1 MVTVTGRL
9 ATFHFKCV
17 WWLSQKSTSFLIHAT
32 STQDFRV
39 YESWQIDICRP
50 CIVLHRVS
58 GCRTHQNRNSP
69 VNHMGIGYHPP
80 GKCWERLRWWQSWVS
95 GSFHSCHPK
104 TSFEAQQSW
113 PKKWKAKLMSLM
125 SYPVMSHLDQSSR
138 WHPIK
143 ACHQAKTLS
152 RWRIVDLK
160 WVKIS
165 RSALSGNTCINLDV

>member
-1 MVTVTGRL
+1 MLHQPRISG
-9 ATFHFKCV
+9 
-17 WWLSQKSTSFLIHAT
+17 
-32 STQDFRV
+32 V

-69 VNHMGIGYHPP
+69 VNHMGIGHHPP
-80 GKCWERLRWWQSWVS
+80 GKCWHRLRWWQSWVS
-95 GSFHSCHPK
+95 GSFHNWHPK

-138 WHPIK
+138 WHPRPAIK
-143 ACHQAKTLS
+143 QKTCPGRGLLTS
-152 RWRIVDLK
+152 
-160 WVKIS
+160 
-165 RSALSGNTCINLDV
+165 SGWIFLAQLCRAFMFLVLMYNGGEYLVSKLPKKT